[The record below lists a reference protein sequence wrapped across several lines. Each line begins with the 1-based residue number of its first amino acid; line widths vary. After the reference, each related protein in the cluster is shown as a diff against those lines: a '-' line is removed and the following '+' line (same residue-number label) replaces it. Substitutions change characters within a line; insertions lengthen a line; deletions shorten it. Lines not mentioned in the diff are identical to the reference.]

1 MAKKVNKQ
9 GVRSTQSRRKREEE
23 RKEKETLRN
32 RIIAVVG
39 VLLLFVVVG
48 IFVLQLRGTTDSEGN
63 DAGSEATESL
73 NGEGTLLEGDRPLAE
88 LTPAERADYYD
99 SYPEMVID
107 NEKTYQ
113 AVIRTEKGDIIVDLF
128 DDQSPLTVN
137 SFVFL
142 ATQGYYDNTIFH
154 RVLPDFMAQA
164 GDPTGSG
171 SGGPGY
177 LFDDEVE
184 NGLVFDR
191 PGLLAMAKPPG
202 PDTNGSQFF
211 ITFVETPHLDGLH
224 TIFGELV
231 QGEDVLNSITF
242 VQPGNLANQEPV
254 GDEIYRIDIYES

>member
-177 LFDDEVE
+177 LFDD
-184 NGLVFDR
+184 
-191 PGLLAMAKPPG
+191 
-202 PDTNGSQFF
+202 
-211 ITFVETPHLDGLH
+211 
-224 TIFGELV
+224 
-231 QGEDVLNSITF
+231 
-242 VQPGNLANQEPV
+242 
-254 GDEIYRIDIYES
+254 